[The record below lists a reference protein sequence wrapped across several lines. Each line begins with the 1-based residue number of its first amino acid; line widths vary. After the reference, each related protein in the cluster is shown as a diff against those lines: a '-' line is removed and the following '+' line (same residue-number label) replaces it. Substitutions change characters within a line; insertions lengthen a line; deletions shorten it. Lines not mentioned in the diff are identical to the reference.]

1 MFCYVYWEFLCV
13 SFGCLLVFGVTQ
25 KTFEAVLTAMGLL
38 LLNLLGWYG
47 LPALM
52 RLAWTV
58 LLMVV
63 SVCLNWV

>member
-38 LLNLLGWYG
+38 LLNLLGRG
-47 LPALM
+47 REVFL
-52 RLAWTV
+52 LASGGASIFWC
-58 LLMVV
+58 
-63 SVCLNWV
+63 S